1 MQCFKEVK
9 LADNKQ
15 AKFWRKQVKTI
26 VPEVIQ
32 LDRIDAVIF
41 DLDGV
46 ITDTAKQH
54 AEAWKQMFDQYLRMR
69 SEKYGTIFKSFED
82 SDYRMYVDGKPRYD
96 GVRDFLASRQISLP
110 YGRKEDPIGRETV
123 CGLGNRKNSYFLKIL
138 DEQGAKVYQSSVDLI
153 RALRSSGVKTAIIS
167 SSRNCAFIL
176 RSTGIHDLFDVKVD
190 GLDLDSLNIRGKPDP
205 SIFLEAAKRLG
216 VRPERS
222 VVIEDALSGVE
233 AGRRGGFA
241 LVIGVSRTGNDRQL
255 MEHGAHSVVKD
266 LGEIDLVERGQ
277 AQSRNSSV
285 RLPSA
290 LQDKLMSSVLASQ
303 PIAVFLD
310 YDGTLTEIV
319 EDPAKALMS
328 VETRNTLREL
338 APLCPIAILSGRD
351 IEDVRRLVNVDGIV
365 YAGCHGFEIMTADG
379 RRHDNPDWIRFLP
392 FIDRA
397 EREFRSSMREIQG
410 VLVERKRFAISVHY
424 RRVDP
429 SLVQEVER
437 RFDAVASSLPQLRK
451 TEGKKVFEVLPNV
464 EWNKGKALLFLM
476 NFLGLDQKGTRPI
489 FVGDDLTDEE
499 AFKVIRDTGTGIV
512 VGNVQRDTFARY
524 YLLNPTEVRMYLENL
539 IAVLKGSAK

>member
-1 MQCFKEVK
+1 MK
-9 LADNKQ
+9 
-15 AKFWRKQVKTI
+15 I
-26 VPEVIQ
+26 VVPAVIQ

-54 AEAWKQMFDQYLRMR
+54 AEAWKRMFDEYLRTR
-69 SEKYGTIFKSFED
+69 SEKFATGFKPFED

-96 GVRDFLASRQISLP
+96 GVKDFLASRQISLL
-110 YGRKEDPIGRETV
+110 YGAKEDPEDSETV

-138 DEQGAKVYQSSVDLI
+138 DERGAELYQSSVDLI
-153 RALRSSGVKTAIIS
+153 RALRSNGVKTAIIS
-167 SSRNCAFIL
+167 SSRNCTFIL
-176 RSTGIHDLFDVKVD
+176 RSTGIQDLFDVKVD
-190 GLDLDSLNIRGKPDP
+190 GLDLDTLKIKGKPDP
-205 SIFLEAAKRLG
+205 SIFLEAAKRLT

-222 VVIEDALSGVE
+222 VVVEDALSGVE

-255 MEHGAHSVVKD
+255 MEHGAHAIVRD
-266 LGEIDLVERGQ
+266 LGEIELVKSGQ
-277 AQSRNSSV
+277 AQSGSSS
-285 RLPSA
+285 RGLPSA
-290 LQDKLMSSVLASQ
+290 LDDKLMSSVLASQ
-303 PIAVFLD
+303 QIAVFLD

-319 EDPAKALMS
+319 EDPSMALMS
-328 VETRNTLREL
+328 IETKSVLQDL
-338 APLCPIAILSGRD
+338 APLCPVAIISGRD
-351 IEDVRRLVNVDGIV
+351 LLDVRKLVNVDGIV

-379 RRHDNPDWIRFLP
+379 MRHDSPDWIKFLP

-397 EREFRSSMREIQG
+397 ETEFRSSMQAIPG

-424 RRVDP
+424 RKVDP

-437 RFDAVASSLPQLRK
+437 RFDAVVSSLPQLRK

-476 NFLGLDQKGTRPI
+476 SFLGLDQKGTRPI
-489 FVGDDLTDEE
+489 FIGDDLTDEE

-512 VGNVQRDTFARY
+512 VGKVQRNSFARY
-524 YLLNPTEVRMYLENL
+524 YLLNPTEVRIFLKNL
-539 IAVLKGSAK
+539 IVVLKGSAK